1 MKEENPT
8 PRQSLPP
15 FSALSASTHRF
26 EPGPPPTDDGHE
38 SLDVWGFD
46 DTQFKFNEKGNVVL
60 SGKRYLLSGVEMPD
74 LMPWIRRKFGLP
86 LPPLDLNPSNYPP
99 TFPPSRLPDSQVS
112 ELRTIV
118 GDHLALDGESRLRR
132 GHGHTQAEMFA
143 IKYSTIERIP
153 DAVVFPGG
161 EEEVIQL
168 VEWAKN
174 KNLVLLPYGGGTN
187 VSLALRCP
195 PEENRPIIG
204 VDMRRMNRIRWIDP
218 VNRLACIEA
227 GAVGRHITTQLAQH
241 GFTLGHEPDSVEFST
256 MGGWIA
262 THASGMKKNRYG
274 NIEDIVLDMRVAT
287 PQGMLG
293 RNAVIPRESIGS
305 DVRKIMFGSE
315 GSMGII
321 TQATV
326 RLFPAPEVEVYA
338 SLLFPNLE
346 KGVEFMYGLA
356 QQGNVPASVR
366 LVDNTQLQLN
376 FVLKPKAHGFAALKS
391 RIEKFLV
398 TRLLGYRSDEMVAC
412 TFVFEGR
419 KDEVQEQ
426 HRMIQHLAKRFG
438 GRPGGS
444 ANGRRGYQLTY
455 GIAYIRDFI
464 LNHWLLAESFETSA
478 PWSQVLP
485 LIEGVKKRITA
496 EYTARALPGKP
507 FITARVTQIYP
518 TGACIYFYF
527 AFYYKGVPNPSET
540 HHAIEEAARDEILKQ
555 GGSLSHHHGVG
566 HLRTDFLP
574 KIMTPASLSVGEGFR
589 RAIDPNRNIGTLR

>member
-8 PRQSLPP
+8 PRQTVPP
-15 FSALSASTHRF
+15 FSALNSSNHRF
-26 EPGPPPTDDGHE
+26 DPGPPANDDGHE

-46 DTQFKFNEKGNVVL
+46 DTRFHINEKGNVVL

-74 LMPWIRRKFGLP
+74 LMPWIRRKFDLP

-99 TFPPSRLPDSQVS
+99 VLPPSRLSDLQIS
-112 ELRTIV
+112 ELRKIV

-132 GHGHTQAEMFA
+132 GHGHTQSEMYA
-143 IKYSTIERIP
+143 IKYDTIERIP
-153 DAVVFPGG
+153 DAVVFPGK
-161 EEEVIQL
+161 EDEVIQL
-168 VEWAKN
+168 VEWAKE
-174 KNLVLLPYGGGTN
+174 KDFVLLPYGGGTN

-195 PEENRPIIG
+195 PEENRPIIS
-204 VDMRRMNRIRWIDP
+204 VDLRRMNRIRWIDP

-227 GAVGRHITTQLAQH
+227 GAVGRHITTQLKQH

-321 TQATV
+321 TEATV
-326 RLFPAPEVEVYA
+326 RLFPAPEMEVYA
-338 SLLFPNLE
+338 SLLFPNLQ

-376 FVLKPKAHGFAALKS
+376 FVLKPKATGLAAVKS
-391 RIEKFLV
+391 RIEKFLI
-398 TRLLGYRSDEMVAC
+398 TRLLGFRPDEMVAC
-412 TFVFEGR
+412 TLVFEGR
-419 KDEVQEQ
+419 QDEVQEQ
-426 HRMIQHLAKRFG
+426 QRRLQQLARRFG

-464 LNHWLLAESFETSA
+464 LNHWLLAESFETSV

-485 LIEGVKKRITA
+485 LIEAVKKRITA
-496 EYTARALPGKP
+496 EYTARSLPGKP

-527 AFYYKGVPNPSET
+527 AFYYKGVSNPSET
-540 HHAIEEAARDEILKQ
+540 YHAIEEAARDEILKQ

-574 KIMTPASLSVGEGFR
+574 KIMTPASLTTRETLR
-589 RAIDPNRNIGTLR
+589 RAIDPNRNIGTIH